1 MQVLTSQVTFK
12 RKATEVLL
20 ALRVDK
26 YFTKKEIL
34 QDYLNIATLG
44 RNNKGQNVAGV
55 QEAAQGLFGKDAK
68 NLTLAEAAYIVW
80 SSSKSF
86 RLYTVRSRRYLER
99 S

>member
-44 RNNKGQNVAGV
+44 RNNKGQNVVGV

-68 NLTLAEAAYIVW
+68 NLTLAEAAYIAW

>member
-44 RNNKGQNVAGV
+44 RNNKGQNVVGV

-68 NLTLAEAAYIVW
+68 NLTLAEAAYIAR